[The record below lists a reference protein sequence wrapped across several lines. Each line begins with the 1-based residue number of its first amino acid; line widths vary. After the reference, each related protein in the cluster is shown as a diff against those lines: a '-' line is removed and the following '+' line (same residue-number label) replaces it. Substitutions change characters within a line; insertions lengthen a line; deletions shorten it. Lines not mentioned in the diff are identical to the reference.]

1 MIQLFFGDRVY
12 EYPNSWEELS
22 VDQYLALI
30 PLVNRMWAGEISMG
44 ELRVE
49 WFKEIA
55 GLNGVRVPAR
65 CRDRFADN
73 IITASRQFNFFF
85 KLDYGGKTND
95 LSFANR
101 RLLEK
106 VPADEI
112 ASSDG
117 EIRYARS
124 LEYSY
129 KLDTVW
135 AKNLIPTIDIEGQIL
150 QGWTADVSS
159 GIMSSTLT
167 AIQFTQGYDLLSVIT
182 LSPTHR
188 AIALLVALLYGVD
201 TNEENMVAKI
211 EQLPQIVLQGVV
223 LNFQALVSYIFSS
236 AHYSILWDSNG
247 DDGVKS
253 KGAIRS
259 AFSDSLY
266 SLCKTGYGSYNQIEK
281 MPLLTYLGIMRSDLI
296 SSVRSMAAS
305 GSSADEIAQNTN
317 LPIGLILKM
326 L

>member
-1 MIQLFFGDRVY
+1 MIQLFFGDSVY
-12 EYPNSWEELS
+12 EYPNSWAELTTA
-22 VDQYLALI
+22 QYFALI
-30 PLVNRMWAGEISMG
+30 PLINRMWAGEISMG
-44 ELRVE
+44 ELRVL
-49 WFKEIA
+49 WFKEIS
-55 GLNGVRVPAR
+55 GLNGVRVPGR

-85 KLDYGGKTND
+85 KLDYGGKID
-95 LSFANR
+95 DISLANR

-106 VPADEI
+106 MPADEI
-112 ASSDG
+112 ISSDG

-135 AKNLIPTIDIEGQIL
+135 AKNLIPHIDVDGRIFH
-150 QGWTADVSS
+150 GWTADVSS

-182 LSPTHR
+182 QSPTLR
-188 AIALLVALLYGVD
+188 AMALLVGLLYGVD
-201 TNEENMVAKI
+201 NNDEGMLAKI
-211 EQLPQIVLQGVV
+211 ERLPEVVLQGVV

-247 DDGVKS
+247 SDSVKS
-253 KGAIRS
+253 KGAIQP

-266 SLCKTGYGSYNQIEK
+266 SLCKTGYGSYDQIEK

-296 SSVRSMAAS
+296 GSVRSMAAS